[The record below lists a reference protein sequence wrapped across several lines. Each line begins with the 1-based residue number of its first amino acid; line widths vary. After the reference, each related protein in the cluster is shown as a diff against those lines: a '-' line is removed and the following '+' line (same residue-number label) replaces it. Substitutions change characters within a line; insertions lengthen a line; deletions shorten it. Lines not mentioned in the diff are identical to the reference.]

1 VLFRSERQSFLPLGA
16 REAQP
21 MRLDTRFL
29 SATNL
34 PLQQAIETG
43 EFRADLYHRL
53 NGISIELPPLRE
65 REGDL
70 VLLARHFVAEF
81 GRRYGKSDLGVGDD
95 AMEVLQSYA
104 WPGNIRELQRVL
116 SVAAV
121 VANGAVCADDLPDH
135 MRAARKPKPLRAT
148 AQELPFPAP
157 DPASGPINLREIKE
171 WAGREAQKRVI
182 LELQSRT
189 NINRQDLARLLG
201 VDAKTLRSRLRE
213 MSSEAA
219 ASGGGSRPTRR

>member
-1 VLFRSERQSFLPLGA
+1 
-16 REAQP
+16 
-21 MRLDTRFL
+21 M
-29 SATNL
+29 
-34 PLQQAIETG
+34 
-43 EFRADLYHRL
+43 
-53 NGISIELPPLRE
+53 
-65 REGDL
+65 
-70 VLLARHFVAEF
+70 
-81 GRRYGKSDLGVGDD
+81 
-95 AMEVLQSYA
+95 
-104 WPGNIRELQRVL
+104 L
-116 SVAAV
+116 SVAVV
-121 VANGAVCADDLPDH
+121 VANHAVCADDLPDH
-135 MRAARKPKPLRAT
+135 IRNACRPRPLRPT

-219 ASGGGSRPTRR
+219 ASGGITRPTRR